1 MTVAKVS
8 LGLAIFFGAIPTAI
22 LLLAGGSG
30 GGLSLGLLFILA
42 WVVAPYALLALTAR
56 FGKFPAVT
64 IGSLVILIITGLFGS
79 FCYIDSHFHLW
90 SRADQQDPLL
100 FAALPI
106 FQGFVGLLS
115 LGLVAGIGAWL
126 AKRKKG
132 QTPSD

>member
-8 LGLAIFFGAIPTAI
+8 LGLAILFGAIPTAI

-79 FCYIDSHFHLW
+79 FC
-90 SRADQQDPLL
+90 
-100 FAALPI
+100 
-106 FQGFVGLLS
+106 
-115 LGLVAGIGAWL
+115 
-126 AKRKKG
+126 
-132 QTPSD
+132 